1 MQKKKGSYP
10 FNSKGEAGFDVE
22 DYIEKVI
29 ALLPD
34 EKAKQYRDAHPTD
47 KQLLEKPIPVCLPDK
62 IEMPQGLDEKDK
74 APYITDFI
82 DEIPNAQYSSL
93 IVSLLDIVKTH
104 EKKLKSFGIVKA
116 EELRKMQ
123 AAYDSFVLA
132 YHRGGIDDFRKYS
145 NFALI
150 RPFWSIVYNYHFP
163 LTNTASK
170 NKFLQQAVEPYLDLV
185 WRQWD
190 SPKLQSK
197 LDEAKEKAAKAQVL
211 KQEREESLAAMP
223 SYLEGLTSDQYLA
236 FHEQALRILN
246 QNKKKLSESCVILK
260 VDIKHRYQP
269 LLKLLKGTRGFED
282 SLDAK
287 IRQGIDSIFLSI
299 YQVLWDYMLYPY
311 DLDYIIENKKVVKK
325 VLDEIWKL
333 KQ

>member
-1 MQKKKGSYP
+1 
-10 FNSKGEAGFDVE
+10 
-22 DYIEKVI
+22 
-29 ALLPD
+29 
-34 EKAKQYRDAHPTD
+34 
-47 KQLLEKPIPVCLPDK
+47 
-62 IEMPQGLDEKDK
+62 MPQGLENEDK

-116 EELRKMQ
+116 EELRKMK
-123 AAYDSFVLA
+123 AEFENFVLA
-132 YHRGGIDDFRKYS
+132 YHRGGIDGFRKYS
-145 NFALI
+145 NYSLT
-150 RPFWSIVYNYHFP
+150 RPFWSIVYNYHFSI
-163 LTNTASK
+163 TNTASK
-170 NKFLQQAVEPYLDLV
+170 NKFLQQVVEPYLDLV

-197 LDEAKEKAAKAQVL
+197 FDEVKEKAAKAQAL
-211 KQEREESLAAMP
+211 KQEREESLAVMP

-246 QNKKKLSESCVILK
+246 RDKKKLSESSGILK
-260 VDIKHRYQP
+260 VDIEHRYQP
-269 LLKLLKGTRGFED
+269 LLKLLKETRDIED

-287 IRQGIDSIFLSI
+287 ILQGIDSIFLSI